1 MSALSR
7 YALVLPLLTLGA
19 APAAHAQSSSGSA
32 GFFMPPS
39 SPPSSQTQKV
49 PEIAPKPKAR
59 PSQPDASATAQASG
73 ADFKVPDLPALPAE
87 PAPPTAVIGVLSVP
101 DVLQKS
107 TAAQGVQAEIQKRQA
122 ALAKDA
128 QAARAKIQ
136 SEQQAIMAE
145 RGKLSDAQLEKKE
158 QDLQNEIAATQ
169 TKFQERNQAIQNSG
183 QAALQQIE
191 AMLAGIV
198 KQEAQA
204 HGMNLVL
211 HREQAVLNVAA
222 FDITDE
228 TVTEL
233 NKLLPSVT
241 VPPSVVTPGMQ
252 VNPPEDQGDGVG
264 P

>member
-1 MSALSR
+1 VSALSR

-19 APAAHAQSSSGSA
+19 APAAHAQSSSSGSA

-39 SPPSSQTQKV
+39 SQAQKA
-49 PEIAPKPKAR
+49 PEIAPKPK
-59 PSQPDASATAQASG
+59 PSTPAPSAVTQPQASN
-73 ADFKVPDLPALPAE
+73 FKVPDLPALPAE

-101 DVLQKS
+101 EVLQKS
-107 TAAQGVQAEIQKRQA
+107 TAAQGVQAEIQTRQA

-136 SEQQAIMAE
+136 SEQQTIMAE
-145 RGKLSDAQLEKKE
+145 RGKMSDSQLEKKE

-169 TKFQERNQAIQNSG
+169 TKFQQRNQAIQNSG
-183 QAALQQIE
+183 QEALQQIE

-233 NKLLPSVT
+233 NKLLPSVK

-252 VNPPEDQGDGVG
+252 VNPPDDQGGGAG

>member
-7 YALVLPLLTLGA
+7 YALILPLLTFGA

-39 SPPSSQTQKV
+39 AQPQKAPETAPP
-49 PEIAPKPKAR
+49 PKPAAPA
-59 PSQPDASATAQASG
+59 PSMAGQPQAAG
-73 ADFKVPDLPALPAE
+73 FNVPNLPPLPAE
-87 PAPPTAVIGVLSVP
+87 PTPPTAVIGVLSVP
-101 DVLQKS
+101 EVLQKS
-107 TAAQGVQAEIQKRQA
+107 TAAQGVQAEIQQRQA
-122 ALAKDA
+122 VLAQDA

-145 RGKLSDAQLEKKE
+145 RGKLSDAELEKKE
-158 QDLQNEIAATQ
+158 QNLQNEIAATQ

-211 HREQAVLNVAA
+211 HREQAVLNVSA

-228 TVTEL
+228 TVAEL
-233 NKLLPSVT
+233 NKLLPHVT

-252 VNPPEDQGDGVG
+252 VNTPDGQGDGVG

>member
-39 SPPSSQTQKV
+39 GQTQKA
-49 PEIAPKPKAR
+49 PEIAPKPR
-59 PSQPDASATAQASG
+59 PSAPAAAQPSAAN
-73 ADFKVPDLPALPAE
+73 FKVPDLPPLPAE
-87 PAPPTAVIGVLSVP
+87 PSPPTAVIGVLSVP
-101 DVLQKS
+101 EVLQKS
-107 TAAQGVQAEIQKRQA
+107 SAAQGVQAEIQKRQA
-122 ALAKDA
+122 ALAQDA
-128 QAARAKIQ
+128 QAARQKIQ
-136 SEQQAIMAE
+136 AEQQAIMAQ
-145 RGKLSDAQLEKKE
+145 RGKLSDAQLEQKE
-158 QDLQNEIAATQ
+158 QALQNEIAATQ

-228 TVTEL
+228 TTAQL
-233 NKLLPSVT
+233 NKLLPSVN
-241 VPPSVVTPGMQ
+241 VPPSVVTPGMAI
-252 VNPPEDQGDGVG
+252 NPPDDQGDGVG

>member
-7 YALVLPLLTLGA
+7 YTLVLPLLMFGA

-32 GFFMPPS
+32 GYFMPPAAQPHT
-39 SPPSSQTQKV
+39 SPAVAPQ
-49 PEIAPKPKAR
+49 PKPAPA
-59 PSQPDASATAQASG
+59 PSAANGPNAAG
-73 ADFKVPDLPALPAE
+73 FKVPVLPPLPAE
-87 PAPPTAVIGVLSVP
+87 ATPPTAVIGVLSVP
-101 DVLQKS
+101 QVLQES
-107 TAAQGVQAEIQKRQA
+107 TAAQGVQAVIQARQA

-128 QAARAKIQ
+128 QAARDKIQ
-136 SEQQAIMAE
+136 AEQQTIMAE
-145 RGKLSDAQLEKKE
+145 RGKLSEAALEQKE
-158 QDLQNEIAATQ
+158 QNLQNEIAATQ

-191 AMLAGIV
+191 AELAGIV
-198 KQEAQA
+198 RQEAQA

-211 HREQAVLNVAA
+211 HREQAVLNVSA

-228 TVTEL
+228 TVAEL
-233 NKLLPSVT
+233 NKLLPHVT

-252 VNPPEDQGDGVG
+252 VDTPEDQGGGVG

>member
-19 APAAHAQSSSGSA
+19 APAAHAQSSSSSGSA

-39 SPPSSQTQKV
+39 AQTQKA
-49 PEIAPKPKAR
+49 PEMAPKPKPKPLA
-59 PSQPDASATAQASG
+59 PTADETSQPQTTK
-73 ADFKVPDLPALPAE
+73 FKVPNLPALPAE
-87 PAPPTAVIGVLSVP
+87 SPPPTAVIGVLSVP
-101 DVLQKS
+101 QVLQQS
-107 TAAQGVQAEIQKRQA
+107 TAAQAVQAEIKKRQD

-136 SEQQAIMAE
+136 AEQQAIMAE
-145 RGKLSDAQLEKKE
+145 RGKLTDAELEKKE
-158 QDLQNEIAATQ
+158 QALQNEIAATQ
-169 TKFQERNQAIQNSG
+169 TKFQERNQAIQNAG
-183 QAALQQIE
+183 QTALQQIE

-228 TVTEL
+228 TVKEL
-233 NKLLPSVT
+233 NKLLPSVK

-252 VNPPEDQGDGVG
+252 INPPEDQGVG

>member
-1 MSALSR
+1 MP
-7 YALVLPLLTLGA
+7 VLP
-19 APAAHAQSSSGSA
+19 P
-32 GFFMPPS
+32 
-39 SPPSSQTQKV
+39 
-49 PEIAPKPKAR
+49 
-59 PSQPDASATAQASG
+59 
-73 ADFKVPDLPALPAE
+73 LPAE

-101 DVLQKS
+101 EVLQKS
-107 TAAQGVQAEIQKRQA
+107 TAAQDVQAEIQRRQSV
-122 ALAKDA
+122 LAKDA
-128 QAARAKIQ
+128 QAARGKIQ

-145 RGKLSDAQLEKKE
+145 RGKLSDAALEKKE

-191 AMLAGIV
+191 AELAGIV
-198 KQEAQA
+198 RQEAQA

-211 HREQAVLNVAA
+211 HREQAVLNVSA

-228 TVTEL
+228 TVAEL
-233 NKLLPSVT
+233 NKLLPHVT

-252 VNPPEDQGDGVG
+252 VDTPEDQGGGVG

>member
-19 APAAHAQSSSGSA
+19 APAAHAQSASSGSP

-39 SPPSSQTQKV
+39 AQQHSA
-49 PEIAPKPKAR
+49 APAAKPKATHSDAAS
-59 PSQPDASATAQASG
+59 PAAAQPDQTQY
-73 ADFKVPDLPALPAE
+73 KVPDLPALP
-87 PAPPTAVIGVLSVP
+87 PAPPPPTAVIGVLSVP
-101 DVLQKS
+101 EVLQKS
-107 TAAQGVQAEIQKRQA
+107 TAAQAVQAEIEKRQA
-122 ALAKDA
+122 ALSKDA
-128 QAARAKIQ
+128 QVAREKIQ
-136 SEQQAIMAE
+136 SEQQAIVAE
-145 RGKLSDAQLEKKE
+145 RGKLSDAELEKKE
-158 QDLQNEIAATQ
+158 QALQNEIAATQ

-183 QAALQQIE
+183 QQALQQIE

-222 FDITDE
+222 FDLNDE
-228 TVTEL
+228 TATEL
-233 NKLLPSVT
+233 NKLLPSVK
-241 VPPSVVTPGMQ
+241 VPPSVVTPGMHVDQ
-252 VNPPEDQGDGVG
+252 PGDQGNGS

>member
-1 MSALSR
+1 MSVLSR

-19 APAAHAQSSSGSA
+19 APAAHAQSSSGSP
-32 GFFMPPS
+32 GYFMPPAGQQHKAPEVAPRPKP
-39 SPPSSQTQKV
+39 SPP
-49 PEIAPKPKAR
+49 AP
-59 PSQPDASATAQASG
+59 SAESG
-73 ADFKVPDLPALPAE
+73 PAATDFKVPDLPPLPAE

-101 DVLQKS
+101 EVLQKS
-107 TAAQGVQAEIQKRQA
+107 TAAQDVQAEIQKRQA
-122 ALAKDA
+122 VLAKDA
-128 QAARAKIQ
+128 QAARGKIQ
-136 SEQQAIMAE
+136 SEQQAIMAQ
-145 RGKLSDAQLEKKE
+145 RGKLSDAELEKKE

-191 AMLAGIV
+191 AELAGIV
-198 KQEAQA
+198 RQEAQA

-228 TVTEL
+228 TVKEL
-233 NKLLPSVT
+233 NKLLPSVK

-252 VNPPEDQGDGVG
+252 VNAPGDQGDGVG

>member
-39 SPPSSQTQKV
+39 SQTQKA
-49 PEIAPKPKAR
+49 PAAAPKPK
-59 PSQPDASATAQASG
+59 PSEPAPTAPAQPQAS
-73 ADFKVPDLPALPAE
+73 DFKVPNLPPLPAE

-101 DVLQKS
+101 EVLQKS

-122 ALAKDA
+122 VLAKDA

-136 SEQQAIMAE
+136 AEQQSIMAE
-145 RGKLSDAQLEKKE
+145 RGKLTDAQLEKKE

-169 TKFQERNQAIQNSG
+169 TKFQQRNEAIQNSG
-183 QAALQQIE
+183 QKALQQIE

-228 TVTEL
+228 TAKEL
-233 NKLLPSVT
+233 NKLLPSVK

-252 VNPPEDQGDGVG
+252 VSPPEDQGDGVG